1 MGTSVDTMTDD
12 ELREELTSL
21 ADDFDSLSDDA
32 RDDMLFIYDWKPP
45 VWLDGNGERGGY
57 PSDHPLF
64 DVWSYRG
71 RERAVVVAAVLREAI
86 KRLAPGEKFPPY
98 IVGPSGERW

>member
-1 MGTSVDTMTDD
+1 MTDD
-12 ELREELTSL
+12 ELLEELTSL

-32 RDDMLFIYDWKPP
+32 RDDMLFIYDWEAP
-45 VWLDGNGERGGY
+45 VWMNGYGQRVYDVLSY
-57 PSDHPLF
+57 P
-64 DVWSYRG
+64 G

-86 KRLAPGEKFPPY
+86 KRLSPADEKFPPF

>member
-1 MGTSVDTMTDD
+1 MTDD

-32 RDDMLFIYDWKPP
+32 RDDMLFIYDWEAP
-45 VWLDGNGERGGY
+45 VWMNGYGLRV
-57 PSDHPLF
+57 F
-64 DVWSYRG
+64 DVLSYPG

-86 KRLAPGEKFPPY
+86 KRLSPADEKFEKFPPF
-98 IVGPSGERW
+98 IVGPSGKRW